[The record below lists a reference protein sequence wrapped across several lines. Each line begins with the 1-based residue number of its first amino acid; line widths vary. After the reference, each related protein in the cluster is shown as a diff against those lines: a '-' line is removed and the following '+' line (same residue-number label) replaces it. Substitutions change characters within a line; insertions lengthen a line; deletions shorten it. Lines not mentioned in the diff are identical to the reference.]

1 MTNSYKILLFCAFF
15 AMVCSCKKYD
25 DLLPATGYPDIY
37 GTIIRTEAT
46 NINDN
51 ILDFEV
57 DFQPKFRLGEIDNF
71 ITIKEEDVS
80 LSLTI
85 FEKVQLHA
93 ELRSL
98 ECSKD
103 FPLDDT
109 KGPYSISLLLDQSGS
124 MLSNDSLLQR
134 VDICRNIINVA
145 APEDEISLIAF
156 SGNYGS
162 QSGGITTVLQ
172 DFTTDHNLVT
182 TALGQIPGKTG
193 GGTPL
198 FESIN
203 EGINYCINNGNHTF
217 KTVIVMTDE
226 GASDASERVDSLL
239 CLARTANVKV
249 HAVSFNQNT
258 ISNNQLNT
266 LVVGSRGALMDRE
279 IALGIPSVQSLM
291 NNDYFNNILFDFF
304 YRSKWSVKKASGFP
318 WEIGDVVLGSLALKI
333 GDRVERVPFSLLVC

>member
-1 MTNSYKILLFCAFF
+1 MFCAFI
-15 AMVCSCKKYD
+15 AMICSCKDYD
-25 DLLPATGYPDIY
+25 DLLPASGYPDIY
-37 GTIIRTEAT
+37 ATVIRTEAT

-51 ILDFEV
+51 ILDFEL

-71 ITIKEEDVS
+71 ITLEEEDIS
-80 LSLTI
+80 LTLTI
-85 FEKVQLHA
+85 FETVKLEA
-93 ELRSL
+93 ELLSL

-103 FPLDDT
+103 FPVDDT

-124 MLSNDSLLQR
+124 MLANDSLLQR
-134 VDICRNIINVA
+134 VDICQNIIDVA
-145 APEDEISLIAF
+145 GPDDEISLIAF
-156 SGNYGS
+156 SGNYGF

-172 DFTTDHNLVT
+172 DFTTDHDLVT
-182 TALGQIPGKTG
+182 KALDQIPGKTG

-203 EGINYCINNGNHTF
+203 EGINYCIDKGNHTF
-217 KTVIVMTDE
+217 KAVIVMTDE
-226 GASDASERVDSLL
+226 AASDASERVDSLL
-239 CLARTANVKV
+239 CLSRTANVKV
-249 HAVSFNQNT
+249 HAVSFNKNT
-258 ISNNQLNT
+258 VSNNQLNT

-318 WEIGDVVLGSLALKI
+318 WVIGDVVKGTLVLKI
-333 GDRVERVPFSLLVC
+333 GDNVERVQFSLLVC

>member
-1 MTNSYKILLFCAFF
+1 MFCAFF
-15 AMVCSCKKYD
+15 AMICSCKDYD
-25 DLLPATGYPDIY
+25 ELLPATGYPDIY

-85 FEKVQLHA
+85 FETVQLDA

-103 FPLDDT
+103 FPIDDT

-124 MLSNDSLLQR
+124 MLTNDSLLQR
-134 VDICRNIINVA
+134 VEICQNIIDVA
-145 APEDEISLIAF
+145 GPDDEISLIAF

-162 QSGGITTVLQ
+162 SGITTVLQ
-172 DFTTDHNLVT
+172 DFTTDHNLVKN
-182 TALGQIPGKTG
+182 ALNQIPGKTG

-203 EGINYCINNGNHTF
+203 EGINYCINNGNYTF
-217 KTVIVMTDE
+217 KTVIAMTDE
-226 GASDASERVDSLL
+226 GASDESERVDSLL
-239 CLARTANVKV
+239 CLARTTNVKV

-266 LVVGSRGALMDRE
+266 LVVGSRGALMNRE

-318 WEIGDVVLGSLALKI
+318 WEIGDVVQGSLALRI
-333 GDRVERVPFSLLVC
+333 GDKVERIRFSLLVC